1 MGACELVR
9 RLTSLAFELS
19 GQDLYE
25 AQARYV
31 DLFDR
36 TRSLSL
42 QLYEHVHGESRDRG
56 QAMVELLKLY
66 SSRGLELTAK
76 ELPDHLPVFLEFLSM
91 LPTDE
96 AAALLGEAAHV
107 LEALRERLKKRRSPY
122 ARVFDI
128 LVALVETKRN
138 AEALNALL
146 QEPDDDPDD
155 LEALD
160 RAWAEEQVTFG
171 RIKSAAPRPPRPSHA
186 WGNHSMNAVQQPLR
200 VLTIALGAFGACWA
214 APLSASAQTQAAGD
228 WIVDTRLRYES
239 VSQDGLNDADALTL
253 RTRLGYETRA
263 FNGFKFLAEFEGVA
277 QLTDDFND
285 TVNGNT
291 AFATVPDPEA
301 FELNRLQVTWAG
313 ARAGVLL
320 RVASASSSTMRASSA
335 MSGFA
340 RTSRRSTHS
349 ELKRGRLSTP
359 PSPTSS
365 STTCV
370 GSLATTAR
378 KVSGIAIRTYCRPIS
393 ICRSDALAPMA
404 FCSTFRMLRR
414 NRARPTGCG
423 GRMSGKRVLFIR
435 V

>member
-1 MGACELVR
+1 MAQTYRALSVLLSYPTAETAALMPAAIEALDGERLAAPGLVR

-19 GQDLYE
+19 QQDLYE

-91 LPTDE
+91 LPMDE

-107 LEALRERLKKRRSPY
+107 LEALRERLKKRRSSY

-138 AEALNALL
+138 AEAVTALL

-171 RIKSAAPRPPRPSHA
+171 PDQVGCPKAAA
-186 WGNHSMNAVQQPLR
+186 AVAR
-200 VLTIALGAFGACWA
+200 MGE
-214 APLSASAQTQAAGD
+214 SAQ
-228 WIVDTRLRYES
+228 
-239 VSQDGLNDADALTL
+239 
-253 RTRLGYETRA
+253 
-263 FNGFKFLAEFEGVA
+263 
-277 QLTDDFND
+277 
-285 TVNGNT
+285 
-291 AFATVPDPEA
+291 
-301 FELNRLQVTWAG
+301 
-313 ARAGVLL
+313 
-320 RVASASSSTMRASSA
+320 
-335 MSGFA
+335 
-340 RTSRRSTHS
+340 
-349 ELKRGRLSTP
+349 
-359 PSPTSS
+359 
-365 STTCV
+365 
-370 GSLATTAR
+370 
-378 KVSGIAIRTYCRPIS
+378 
-393 ICRSDALAPMA
+393 
-404 FCSTFRMLRR
+404 
-414 NRARPTGCG
+414 
-423 GRMSGKRVLFIR
+423 
-435 V
+435 

>member
-1 MGACELVR
+1 MAQTYRALSVLLSYPTAETAALMPAAVEALDGERLAPAGLVR

-19 GQDLYE
+19 RQDLYE

-107 LEALRERLKKRRSPY
+107 LEALRERLKKRRSSY

-138 AEALNALL
+138 AEAVSALL
-146 QEPDDDPDD
+146 LEPDDDPDD

-171 RIKSAAPRPPRPSHA
+171 PDQVGCPKAAA
-186 WGNHSMNAVQQPLR
+186 AVAR
-200 VLTIALGAFGACWA
+200 MGET
-214 APLSASAQTQAAGD
+214 TQ
-228 WIVDTRLRYES
+228 
-239 VSQDGLNDADALTL
+239 
-253 RTRLGYETRA
+253 
-263 FNGFKFLAEFEGVA
+263 
-277 QLTDDFND
+277 
-285 TVNGNT
+285 
-291 AFATVPDPEA
+291 
-301 FELNRLQVTWAG
+301 
-313 ARAGVLL
+313 
-320 RVASASSSTMRASSA
+320 
-335 MSGFA
+335 
-340 RTSRRSTHS
+340 
-349 ELKRGRLSTP
+349 
-359 PSPTSS
+359 
-365 STTCV
+365 
-370 GSLATTAR
+370 
-378 KVSGIAIRTYCRPIS
+378 
-393 ICRSDALAPMA
+393 
-404 FCSTFRMLRR
+404 
-414 NRARPTGCG
+414 
-423 GRMSGKRVLFIR
+423 
-435 V
+435 